1 MQLKDVAICKM
12 CGKEFTFVGKGSG
25 RKPSFCSPEC
35 KKKSRT
41 ARTTAYLTMR
51 YRADPEFR
59 KRRVKSNSA
68 SNKKRRE
75 KLKDSELDRI
85 AKTVAAMSDVEE
97 VKAYLAKHMRVKGEF
112 YIGVKEAKDGEQN

>member
-35 KKKSRT
+35 KRKAHT
-41 ARTTAYLTMR
+41 ARTTAYIAKR
-51 YRADPEFR
+51 YRTDPDFR
-59 KRRVKSNSA
+59 KRRVQQNAA

-75 KLKDSELDRI
+75 ESKDSELDRI
-85 AKTVAAMSDVEE
+85 ANEVATMSDAEE
-97 VKAYLAKHMRVKGEF
+97 IKTYLAKYMRVKSES
-112 YIGVKEAKDGEQN
+112 YAKPKEEKDGE

>member
-12 CGKEFTFVGKGSG
+12 CGKKFTFAKKRKGRRPG
-25 RKPSFCSPEC
+25 FCSPEC
-35 KKKSRT
+35 KNKSRT
-41 ARTTAYLTMR
+41 ARTTAYLNMR
-51 YRADPEFR
+51 YRTDPDFR

-85 AKTVAAMSDVEE
+85 ANAVATMNDAEE
-97 VKAYLAKHMRVKGEF
+97 IKAYLAKHMRVKGEF
-112 YIGVKEAKDGEQN
+112 YIGVKETKDGE

>member
-1 MQLKDVAICKM
+1 MRLKDVAICKM
-12 CGKEFTFVGKGSG
+12 CGKEFAFVKKTKGRRPG
-25 RKPSFCSPEC
+25 FCSPEC

-41 ARTTAYLTMR
+41 VRTTAYLTMR
-51 YRADPEFR
+51 YRTDPEFR
-59 KRRVKSNSA
+59 KRRVRSNVA

-97 VKAYLAKHMRVKGEF
+97 VKAYLAKHMWVKGEF
-112 YIGVKEAKDGEQN
+112 YIGVKEEKDGE